1 MAMPL
6 TYRDLDAWK
15 MAMRLAVEC
24 YRLTDQFP
32 KAEQYG
38 LTQQIRRASTSI
50 AANVAEGNAR
60 RTRPAYIHHV
70 NIAIGSL
77 AELETEVLLAISLS
91 LASQGTA
98 QAVLDTAG
106 QTGRLLLALVHALER
121 PAAS

>member
-1 MAMPL
+1 MAPPR

-15 MAMRLAVEC
+15 MAMRLATEC

-38 LTQQIRRASTSI
+38 LTQQIRRAATSI
-50 AANVAEGNAR
+50 AANIAEGNAR
-60 RTRPAYIHHV
+60 RTRPSYIHHV

-77 AELETEVLLAISLS
+77 AELETEVLLAISLNMT
-91 LASQGTA
+91 SQEPA
-98 QAVLDTAG
+98 KAVLDTAG
-106 QTGRLLLALVHALER
+106 QAGRLLLALVHALER

>member
-1 MAMPL
+1 
-6 TYRDLDAWK
+6 
-15 MAMRLAVEC
+15 MRLAVEC

-50 AANVAEGNAR
+50 AA
-60 RTRPAYIHHV
+60 
-70 NIAIGSL
+70 
-77 AELETEVLLAISLS
+77 
-91 LASQGTA
+91 TA